1 MKRKTSFETPLVL
14 QVAEI
19 LLERDMLVGPSVE
32 ASPAVIVGQEVEI
45 LEESVLD
52 TTWD

>member
-1 MKRKTSFETPLVL
+1 MKRKTTFETPLVL
-14 QVAEI
+14 HVAEI

-32 ASPAVIVGQEVEI
+32 ASPVSIVGQEMEV

-52 TTWD
+52 TAWD